1 MAAKG
6 TKFAEVDE
14 AIVNAALAGSMKFAS
29 NSSVQLRVLDNIQLC
44 RLLHHCY
51 IFDLDDFI
59 LRNQLTG
66 RTIFLILDLFCGQAF
81 NYLLFLYRG

>member
-1 MAAKG
+1 MAAKE

-14 AIVNAALAGSMKFAS
+14 AIVNAALAGSIKFES
-29 NSSVQLRVLDNIQLC
+29 NSSVQLRVIDNIQLC

-59 LRNQLTG
+59 LRNEITG
-66 RTIFLILDLFCGQAF
+66 RFIRSILVLFK
-81 NYLLFLYRG
+81 LLFISLYIVDRR